1 MYYILVTYYI
11 TVNGRKNTDIAFK
24 NCAPF
29 STCKTEMNDVFV
41 GKADHIY
48 ITMSMYN
55 MIEYSDNYSD
65 TSESLWQ
72 FKRDEL
78 PKTDADLTVNGCKT
92 FKYKALS

>member
-1 MYYILVTYYI
+1 MNETIQILPLK
-11 TVNGRKNTDIAFK
+11 TVHRFQHVKQI
-24 NCAPF
+24 
-29 STCKTEMNDVFV
+29 NDVFV
-41 GKADHIY
+41 DKAGHIY
-48 ITMSMYN
+48 STMSMYN
-55 MIEYSDNYSD
+55 MIECSDNYSD